1 MVCSTVLAACSVA
14 KGRLPLTKHKVT
26 NTANVAAPTQ
36 DILLHLKLIV
46 QDTHTGLDD
55 NLLEG
60 EVENFAEFN
69 ALLAILYLPT
79 C

>member
-1 MVCSTVLAACSVA
+1 MLFSAAATPKVGITASIVHHQ
-14 KGRLPLTKHKVT
+14 TKSI
-26 NTANVAAPTQ
+26 APTQ